1 MTSPYLPS
9 AIPPATAHVTATHH
23 YLALAAAG
31 AFARSCTGTGWRITL
46 DGEPATLLAA
56 LTASILAAH
65 GLITWMPTW
74 PHGAVSVLTPTGRRQ
89 LRTWERDVSLAA
101 T

>member
-1 MTSPYLPS
+1 VTSPYLPS

>member
-1 MTSPYLPS
+1 VTSPYLPS
-9 AIPPATAHVTATHH
+9 AIPRATAHVTATHH
-23 YLALAAAG
+23 YLALAAGG
-31 AFARSCTGTGWRITL
+31 AFARSHADAGWRITL
-46 DGEPATLLAA
+46 DGEPASLLAV
-56 LTASILAAH
+56 LTASVLFAT

-74 PHGAVSVLTPTGRRQ
+74 SNGEVSVLTPAGRCQ

>member
-1 MTSPYLPS
+1 MNPPYLPS
-9 AIPPATAHVTATHH
+9 AIPPATAHVTAAHH
-23 YLALAAAG
+23 YLALAAGG
-31 AFARSCTGTGWRITL
+31 AFARSRTDTGWKVTL
-46 DGEPATLLAA
+46 DGEPVTLLAA
-56 LTASILAAH
+56 LTASVLFAT

-74 PHGAVSVLTPTGRRQ
+74 SHGEVSVLTPTGRRQ